1 MATHSSNLAWKIPC
15 SEEAGNI
22 QSMVPQRVGHNG
34 VTKHRTLKERR
45 LAEQEN
51 SMNKMVRSERFDEL
65 SYGFADGLIMW

>member
-1 MATHSSNLAWKIPC
+1 
-15 SEEAGNI
+15 
-22 QSMVPQRVGHNG
+22 MVPQRVGDNG

-65 SYGFADGLIMW
+65 GFC